1 MTNHYDLIIIGAG
14 SGGLTAARFAARLG
28 ARVALVEKERV
39 GGDCTWTGC
48 VPSKA
53 LLKTAKVAHQAR
65 TAAQYGISTGPPRT
79 DLRQVRA
86 YIHQTI
92 AEVYQQETPAVLTA
106 EGIEMV
112 FGTARFGDAH
122 TVRVGQRTLTAK
134 KFIIATGAHP
144 FIPPIPGL
152 ADVPYL
158 TYLHIFDN
166 ATLPDRFLIIGA
178 GPTGVEIAQA
188 YQRLG
193 SQVTLIDVGLLPR
206 EEPEVAETLGQVFR
220 REDIRFVEGLVTA
233 AKQVG
238 NEIILTVG
246 DEDIRGDQL
255 LVAVGRAPS
264 VSSLDLEKAGVDY
277 SPKGIPVNPYLQTN
291 VKPIYAAGDVVEGN
305 YQFTHVA
312 GWQAFQAAY
321 NALLPLKKKGFSEV
335 VPRTTFTDPEVAHVG
350 LTEAEAHEKFN
361 GQVRVTQWNLDQVDR
376 AVTENDCD
384 GFIKVVH
391 RKNGQILGATIVA
404 ERAGET
410 ITEFALAL
418 QRGLKLIDLANV
430 IHAYPT
436 YSIANMQLA
445 GEAAVDGILNSW
457 QGPLLRLISRLTR

>member
-14 SGGLTAARFAARLG
+14 SGGLTAARFAAQLG
-28 ARVALVEKERV
+28 AKVALIEKERV

-53 LLKTAKVAHQAR
+53 LLKAAKVAHQTR
-65 TAAQYGISTGPPRT
+65 TAAQYGILTHPPQT
-79 DLRQVRA
+79 DLNQVRA

-92 AEVYQQETPAVLTA
+92 AEVYQHETPKMLTA
-106 EGIEMV
+106 EGIEV
-112 FGTARFGDAH
+112 VAGTARFVDAH

-144 FIPPIPGL
+144 VIPPIPGL

-158 TYLHIFDN
+158 TYLQIFDN
-166 ATLPDRFLIIGA
+166 VALPDRFLIIGA
-178 GPTGVEIAQA
+178 GPIGAEIAQA

-206 EEPEVAETLGQVFR
+206 EEPEVAEALGKVFQG
-220 REDIRFVEGLVTA
+220 EGIRFVEGLVTEV
-233 AKQVG
+233 KQVG
-238 NEIILTVG
+238 NEITLIV
-246 DEDIRGDQL
+246 DREKIRGDQL
-255 LVAVGRAPS
+255 LVAVGRAPN
-264 VSSLDLEKAGVDY
+264 VSSLDLMKAGVDH
-277 SPKGIPVNPYLQTN
+277 SPKGIPVDQYLHTS
-291 VKPIYAAGDVVEGN
+291 VKHIYAAGDVVEGN
-305 YQFTHVA
+305 HQFTHVA

-321 NALLPLKKKGFSEV
+321 NALLPLKKKGFSEI
-335 VPRTTFTDPEVAHVG
+335 VPWSTFTDPEVAHVG
-350 LTEAEAHEKFN
+350 LTEADAREKFN
-361 GQVRVTQWNLDQVDR
+361 GQVRVTQWRLDRVDR

-391 RKNGQILGATIVA
+391 RKNGKILGATIVA

-445 GEAAVDGILNSW
+445 GEATIDGILNSW
-457 QGPLLRLISRLTR
+457 QGPLLRLVSRLTR